1 MLWGFFLA
9 LLSTLNTLLDRFVSC
24 VCVCKYVCVWML
36 NSVYVCFLIS
46 VAATRS
52 YSRSTGALHTPDAFG
67 AAGEGWVHL
76 FLCTS
81 PTHFALIFVRSVLFL
96 FSFVPRIF
104 SCISS
109 TFFSFRVHW
118 PLLFFFIFKHS
129 VPGCRT
135 CQWNCMFP
143 PVQLPVDNHP
153 SSLTR
158 VHLFS
163 LFSSVPSLLGHPTRS
178 PVFYVN
184 HSFSHQWHLQ
194 CPLTSHQSHQLT
206 GLAHEK
212 CSVCG
217 LSECWIWGWWGEWG
231 T

>member
-1 MLWGFFLA
+1 MGGFLA

-24 VCVCKYVCVWML
+24 VCVCQYVCVWML

-118 PLLFFFIFKHS
+118 PRVVFYFLFLNILFQDVEPASGIACFRPFS
-129 VPGCRT
+129 
-135 CQWNCMFP
+135 CQLTTI
-143 PVQLPVDNHP
+143 LPVSP
-153 SSLTR
+153 ASICSFYLA
-158 VHLFS
+158 L
-163 LFSSVPSLLGHPTRS
+163 SLLCGDTQRVLLCFMSIIHSPTS
-178 PVFYVN
+178 
-184 HSFSHQWHLQ
+184 
-194 CPLTSHQSHQLT
+194 
-206 GLAHEK
+206 
-212 CSVCG
+212 
-217 LSECWIWGWWGEWG
+217 G
-231 T
+231 TCNVP